1 MELLSAETVVAELR
15 KIDGVIS
22 AELDGSL
29 VRVKMSG
36 RDWFAIRRRVG
47 GWLSLS
53 VTPIQVRY
61 ELINAEPCGAYDS
74 MERAISSREYRPPG
88 AKGFPPE

>member
-47 GWLSLS
+47 AWLRRS
-53 VTPIQVRY
+53 VTPIQIRY
-61 ELINAEPCGAYDS
+61 ELINAEPSGAYDS
-74 MERAISSREYRPPG
+74 MERAISNLEYRPPG
-88 AKGFPPE
+88 LTGFPPE